1 MWVIFLSLCL
11 SSGESSLLEAQD
23 LELFGHRLEGAGAG
37 GHLHQ
42 RLALAIHEAE
52 QARSQA
58 PEDSGELEL
67 RGLSLAEMAW
77 IQAYL
82 SRTCNGCAAGM
93 PPPRSWRCSS
103 GKDARRMRQRL
114 SKQRTARPAIP
125 PSCSAP
131 AAAVRY
137 G

>member
-1 MWVIFLSLCL
+1 MSQARAV
-11 SSGESSLLEAQD
+11 GD
-23 LELFGHRLEGAGAG
+23 LYERLI
-37 GHLHQ
+37 Q

-82 SRTCNGCAAGM
+82 SQDLQWLRG
-93 PPPRSWRCSS
+93 WH
-103 GKDARRMRQRL
+103 
-114 SKQRTARPAIP
+114 
-125 PSCSAP
+125 
-131 AAAVRY
+131 AAAEELALLERQGCEADAPSAVKTTDRPSGDSPVLFCACCGSPVRMSADRAAACPVCTSQVFRA
-137 G
+137 GRRR